1 MNSFIKFALLFFF
14 ELILCAVHG
23 QDLSG
28 PLAKG
33 CSFGLDIGYNES
45 ELYGSFKDELYEG
58 SATDYEPS
66 KFKAVG
72 KNAKDIDLTVY
83 IKLYKFFYIK
93 TGLGYTQHGG
103 KFLGTRLWYPVDVTL
118 DYISVP
124 VGVGVNPV
132 VYRALS
138 VALDGGFQFSQ
149 ELSSEQEFV
158 KGIGPRVHQNRV
170 VYGYFCSGSVIGSI
184 SSRWAI
190 RASYRYTK
198 ALRPFH
204 ENEIAYGKWH
214 GLELSS
220 KATAFS
226 GGVIYSLK

>member
-1 MNSFIKFALLFFF
+1 MNSFIKSTFLLFPLFT
-14 ELILCAVHG
+14 LCTIQA

-33 CSFGLDIGYNES
+33 CSLGLDIGYNES
-45 ELYGSFKDELYEG
+45 ELYGSFKDEINEG

-66 KFKAVG
+66 RFKAVG
-72 KNAKDIDLTVY
+72 KNAKDFDLTVY
-83 IKLYKFFYIK
+83 LKLYKFFYVK

-103 KFLGTRLWYPVDVTL
+103 KFLNTRLSYPVDVTL
-118 DYISVP
+118 DYLNVP

-132 VYRALS
+132 VYGPLS
-138 VALDGGFQFSQ
+138 VALDIGFQFSQ

-158 KGIGPRVHQNRV
+158 KGIGPRVHQNRFV
-170 VYGYFCSGSVIGSI
+170 SGYFWSGSVIGSI

-204 ENEIAYGKWH
+204 ENEIAYGKWD

-226 GGVIYSLK
+226 GGIIFVLK